1 MIRFILLDLAQF
13 LNEENIAIR
22 VGHHCAQPLHKKLGE
37 TSTARISFY
46 LYNDI
51 SDIEKFYKLKK
62 NTDLLLK
69 METILLDDFLDN
81 GIIKEKS
88 FRAMIDKIDFKKYE
102 DKKVIIKGCAS
113 VIVPTWAYLI
123 LIARVAQVA
132 NKIYYGEPRH
142 AVKIFDKK
150 NI

>member
-1 MIRFILLDLAQF
+1 
-13 LNEENIAIR
+13 
-22 VGHHCAQPLHKKLGE
+22 
-37 TSTARISFY
+37 
-46 LYNDI
+46 
-51 SDIEKFYKLKK
+51 
-62 NTDLLLK
+62 